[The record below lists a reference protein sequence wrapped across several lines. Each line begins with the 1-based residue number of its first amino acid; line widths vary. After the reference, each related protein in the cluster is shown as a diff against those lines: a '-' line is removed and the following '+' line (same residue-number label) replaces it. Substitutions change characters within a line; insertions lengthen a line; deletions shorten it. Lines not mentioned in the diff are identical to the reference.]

1 MDRPPGGLMDDRE
14 RGSQAPA
21 RCQAVGG
28 VTARLPLGDIRV
40 IDLTVA
46 RAGPTCVR
54 QLADW
59 GADVIRVEPPAGL
72 AAPGLA
78 ADSRHGCDFQHLHR
92 NKRSLSLNLKAPEAH
107 GVLMR
112 LVDTADVL
120 IENMRPPVKSR
131 LGFDFG
137 TVHARN
143 PRLVY
148 GSISGFGQDGPYA
161 GRGGVDQIAQGM
173 GGLMSVT
180 GLPGTEPTRAGIP
193 VADLAAGLYLAIGV
207 LVALHDR
214 DRTGA
219 GRWVQTS
226 LLESM
231 IAMMDFQAAR
241 WTVDHEVPEPA
252 GNHHPMGVPMGCFA
266 SADGYV
272 NIGASSGRLLQN
284 LCEVIGLPG
293 LPGDPR
299 FDTAAKRSANRAEL
313 NALIAERL
321 RTRTTAA
328 WVEELNRAGV
338 PCGPVYRMDE
348 VFADP
353 QVEHLAM
360 TEPVEH
366 PALGR
371 LDILRNAVRMTG
383 APATVRAPSPDTG
396 DHTGEVLAELGYPQA
411 EIDQLRA
418 RGVI

>member
-1 MDRPPGGLMDDRE
+1 MTE
-14 RGSQAPA
+14 H
-21 RCQAVGG
+21 
-28 VTARLPLGDIRV
+28 LPLDDIRV

-59 GADVIRVEPPAGL
+59 GADVIRVEPPAG
-72 AAPGLA
+72 AAGPGAPGVA
-78 ADSRHGCDFQHLHR
+78 GDTRHGCDFQHLHR
-92 NKRSLSLNLKAPEAH
+92 NKRSLSLDLKAPGARE
-107 GVLMR
+107 VLMR
-112 LVDTADVL
+112 LADTADVL
-120 IENMRPPVKSR
+120 IENMRPAVKDR
-131 LGFDFG
+131 LGFGFAA
-137 TVHARN
+137 VHARN

-161 GRGGVDQIAQGM
+161 ARGGVDQIAQGM

-193 VADLAAGLYLAIGV
+193 VSDLAAGLYLAVGV

-214 DRTGA
+214 DRTGT

-241 WTVDHEVPEPA
+241 WTIDHEVPAQA
-252 GNHHPMGVPMGCFA
+252 GNHHPTGVPMGCFA
-266 SADGYV
+266 AADGYV
-272 NIGASSGRLLQN
+272 NIAGASGRMLRR
-284 LCEVIGLPG
+284 LCEAIGLPG
-293 LPGDPR
+293 IPADPR
-299 FDTAAKRSANRAEL
+299 FDSAGKRSANRAEL
-313 NALIAERL
+313 NALIAQRL
-321 RTRTTAA
+321 RTRTVAA
-328 WVEELNRAGV
+328 WVEDLNRAGV

-371 LDILRNAVRMTG
+371 LDILRNAVRMAG
-383 APATVRAPSPDTG
+383 APGTVRTPSPDLGG
-396 DHTGEVLAELGYPQA
+396 DTDAVLTELGYPRA
-411 EIDQLRA
+411 EIDRLRA
-418 RGVI
+418 QRVI